1 MWILISAVHYNFMGG
16 TPSPRNRGSFAKTAE
31 QTVSRNRQ
39 NVHLTQV
46 YGGQEPETKGP
57 GEKQVT
63 TREEATLFYK
73 TFYNGPEAPWL
84 TLIHGVG
91 GSSIVWHKQIRDF
104 SQHFNVLVVDLRGH
118 GRSRDLFTAYM
129 GREYTFEDISMDVLK
144 VLDHLEI
151 KESHFMGVSLG
162 TILIRVIAEL
172 DPKRVQSMTL
182 AGAITRLN
190 IRSRFLVWVA
200 KVFKPVIPFM
210 WLYKLFARIL
220 MPRRRHRESRH
231 IFIKEAQKIYRR
243 EINRWF
249 KLLKDVNP
257 LLQFHVEQNPEIPT
271 LYLMGDE
278 DHLFLRPVRELVRNN
293 DMATLITI
301 QNSGHVCN
309 VDQPEQFN
317 KHAIRFI
324 KESHR

>member
-1 MWILISAVHYNFMGG
+1 MDNPGREAM
-16 TPSPRNRGSFAKTAE
+16 AE
-31 QTVSRNRQ
+31 FN
-39 NVHLTQV
+39 
-46 YGGQEPETKGP
+46 KA
-57 GEKQVT
+57 EKFSENGA
-63 TREEATLFYK
+63 RLFYK
-73 TFYNGPEAPWL
+73 TFFLSEDVPWL

-91 GSSIVWHKQIRDF
+91 GSSIVWFKQVREF
-104 SQHFNVLVVDLRGH
+104 SKHFNVLVVDLRGH

-129 GREYTFEDISMDVLK
+129 GREYTFEDISMDVIE
-144 VLDHLEI
+144 VLDHLKI
-151 KESHFMGVSLG
+151 KKSHFMGVSLG

-172 DPKRVQSMTL
+172 DPQRVESMTL

-210 WLYKLFARIL
+210 WLYRLFARIL
-220 MPRRRHRESRH
+220 MPNRRHKESRH

-249 KLLKDVNP
+249 KLLKNVNP
-257 LLQFHVEQNPEIPT
+257 LLQYQVEQNPPIPT

-278 DHLFLRPVRELVRNN
+278 DHLFLKPVRVLVALNEMAELV
-293 DMATLITI
+293 TLE
-301 QNSGHVCN
+301 NSGHVCN
-309 VDQPEQFN
+309 VDQPEAFN

-324 KESHR
+324 KENSYKSESQPEWKNEKRNS

>member
-1 MWILISAVHYNFMGG
+1 MDNPGREALGEYQK
-16 TPSPRNRGSFAKTAE
+16 AKTISENGA
-31 QTVSRNRQ
+31 R
-39 NVHLTQV
+39 
-46 YGGQEPETKGP
+46 
-57 GEKQVT
+57 
-63 TREEATLFYK
+63 LFYK
-73 TFYNGPEAPWL
+73 TFTLGEDAPWL

-91 GSSIVWHKQIRDF
+91 GSSIVWFKQVREF
-104 SQHFNVLVVDLRGH
+104 SKHFNVLVVDLRGH

-129 GREYTFEDISMDVLK
+129 GREYTFEDISMDVID

-151 KESHFMGVSLG
+151 KNSHFMGVSLG

-172 DPKRVQSMTL
+172 DPDRVESMTL

-210 WLYKLFARIL
+210 WLYRLFARIL
-220 MPRRRHRESRH
+220 MPNRRHKESRY
-231 IFIKEAQKIYRR
+231 IFIKEAQKIYQR

-249 KLLKDVNP
+249 KLLKNVNP
-257 LLQFHVEQNPEIPT
+257 LLQYQVEQNPHIPT

-278 DHLFLRPVRELVRNN
+278 DHLFLKPVRTLVSLNEMAELV
-293 DMATLITI
+293 TL

-309 VDQPEQFN
+309 VDQPEAFN

-324 KESHR
+324 KENSKNSEEQPKWRNEKQNS

>member
-1 MWILISAVHYNFMGG
+1 MDNPGREALEEFHKAENFSKNGA
-16 TPSPRNRGSFAKTAE
+16 R
-31 QTVSRNRQ
+31 
-39 NVHLTQV
+39 
-46 YGGQEPETKGP
+46 
-57 GEKQVT
+57 
-63 TREEATLFYK
+63 LFYK
-73 TFYNGPEAPWL
+73 TYVLSDDAPWV

-91 GSSIVWHKQIRDF
+91 GSSIVWFKQVREF
-104 SQHFNVLVVDLRGH
+104 AKHFNVLVVDLRGH

-129 GREYTFEDISMDVLK
+129 GREYTFEDISMDVIE
-144 VLDHLEI
+144 VLDHLNI
-151 KESHFMGVSLG
+151 KKTHLMGVSLG

-172 DPKRVQSMTL
+172 DPERVESMTL

-200 KVFKPVIPFM
+200 KFFKPVIPFM
-210 WLYKLFARIL
+210 WLYRLFARIL
-220 MPRRRHRESRH
+220 MPNRRHKESRY

-257 LLQFHVEQNPEIPT
+257 LLQYQVEQNPSIPT

-278 DHLFLRPVRELVRNN
+278 DHLFLKPVRILVAYN
-293 DMATLITI
+293 DMAELVTI
-301 QNSGHVCN
+301 KDSGHVCN
-309 VDQPEQFN
+309 VDQPEAFN

-324 KESHR
+324 KENSKKTQPTTEWKRKNENS